1 MPDFKN
7 MTVEA
12 LRELARKALGK
23 GYSRLKTKS
32 DLIRALEAAEKR
44 VANATGKA
52 TARIRAATERA
63 ASATEKA
70 AKQVAAV
77 AEKVRVAARPKG
89 AKAKPSAEPKGGRAA
104 RAERPEKRPGPP
116 QPAPSA
122 REDAGLD
129 PEGYFVARVRG
140 EEAARQ
146 APHPMTEGTAEERRP
161 APPPP
166 LPAERPGLDD
176 GLGELPWGYEDDAL
190 VALPRDPRTLF
201 LYWDFARSTLAEG
214 FAGLEDGRA
223 QIWLFVRS
231 SPERYERLRSIDFAL
246 ESRSYYVHDLE
257 PGRSYRVEIHVVDR
271 AGRERLLGRPSND
284 VGLPPI
290 GPSPVI
296 DDRFAR
302 IPWDLPLQRWMREGH
317 AGGPFSEEARA
328 LLARLSDWSRFSGRV
343 WGGSAGGMGGRPF
356 SPSSGPSS
364 PQSWGPPTGKEGA

>member
-12 LRELARKALGK
+12 LREIARKVVGK
-23 GYSRLKTKS
+23 GYSRLKTKT
-32 DLIRALEAAEKR
+32 DLVQALEAAEKK
-44 VANATGKA
+44 VASATGKA

-63 ASATEKA
+63 ANATEKA
-70 AKQVAAV
+70 AKQVAAA
-77 AEKVRVAARPKG
+77 AEKVREAARPKG
-89 AKAKPSAEPKGGRAA
+89 GKAKPSAEATGGRAA
-104 RAERPEKRPGPP
+104 PAERPEKKAAPP
-116 QPAPSA
+116 QPAPPV

-146 APHPMTEGTAEERRP
+146 APHPMTESAAEERRP

-166 LPAERPGLDD
+166 LLTGTGLDV
-176 GLGELPWGYEDDAL
+176 GLGELPWSYEDDAF

-201 LYWDFARSTLAEG
+201 LYWDYARSTLAQG
-214 FAGLEDGRA
+214 FAGLEDARA
-223 QIWLFVRS
+223 QIWILAGTSQGQFERVRT
-231 SPERYERLRSIDFAL
+231 IDFAL
-246 ESRSYYVHDLE
+246 ESRSYYIHDLE
-257 PGRSYRVEIHVVDR
+257 PGRSYRAEIHVVDR
-271 AGRERLLGRPSND
+271 AGRERLLGSPSND

-302 IPWDLPLQRWMREGH
+302 IPWDLPLKRWMREGH
-317 AGGPFSEEARA
+317 AGAPFSEEARA

-356 SPSSGPSS
+356 SPSGGPSS
-364 PQSWGPPTGKEGA
+364 PSPTGKEGA